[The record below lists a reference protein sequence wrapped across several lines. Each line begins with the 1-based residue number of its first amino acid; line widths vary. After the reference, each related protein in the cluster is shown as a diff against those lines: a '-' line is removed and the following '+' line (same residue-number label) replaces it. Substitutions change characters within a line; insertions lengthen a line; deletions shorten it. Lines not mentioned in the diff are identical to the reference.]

1 MFVDFIIY
9 YYYYKIN
16 GTLYDVNVYAILDYN
31 TVYGISTTY
40 YCARSFY
47 TFIRQSYYLT
57 SRIHL
62 PSVTVKITLVPNISF
77 LVYIYI
83 SFGEP
88 QNACVQ
94 TACGA
99 LYETILYNNVI
110 RRYKN
115 GRYATMTRWEKNAQ
129 ETREISMEIA

>member
-47 TFIRQSYYLT
+47 TFIRLSDYLT

-62 PSVTVKITLVPNISF
+62 SSVTVKITLVPNISF

-83 SFGEP
+83 
-88 QNACVQ
+88 
-94 TACGA
+94 
-99 LYETILYNNVI
+99 YII
-110 RRYKN
+110 RRTTKRVCSN
-115 GRYATMTRWEKNAQ
+115 SVWSA
-129 ETREISMEIA
+129 I